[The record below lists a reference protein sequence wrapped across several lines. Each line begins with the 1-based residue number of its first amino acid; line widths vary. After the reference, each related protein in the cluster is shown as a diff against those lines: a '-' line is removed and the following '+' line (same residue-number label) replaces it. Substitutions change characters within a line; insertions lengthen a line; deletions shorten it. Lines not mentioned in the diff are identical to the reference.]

1 MFSFR
6 VYSVSTTIMISKKYI
21 VVDDS
26 AADVEYLRQHL
37 ANLPFLEFAGCAST
51 VGEAMGM
58 LAGEKIDLVF
68 LDVNLKGASGLSLLK
83 TGVALPPVI
92 IISAHTQYALECY
105 EIGKVVDYLLKPYT
119 YERLLVAVNRAVS
132 LQVAQENVVNE
143 EFIFLKMGRKIQRFE
158 YQSVDYVE
166 AYGAYSKVFC
176 RGQLYVVNE
185 RLASLTE
192 LLPSRF
198 FLRVHKSF
206 IINLSKIISF
216 DRNHLFLPQI
226 KIPIGI
232 SFRPRLEGLLRLF
245 DRVDELN

>member
-1 MFSFR
+1 ML
-6 VYSVSTTIMISKKYI
+6 TKKYI

-26 AADVEYLRQHL
+26 AADVEYLRRNL
-37 ANLPFLEFAGCAST
+37 NNLPFLEFAGCCST
-51 VGEAMGM
+51 VGEAMGL
-58 LAGEKIDLVF
+58 LAGEKIDLIF
-68 LDVNLKGASGLSLLK
+68 LDVNLGSGSGLSLLK
-83 TGVALPPVI
+83 TGADLPPVI
-92 IISAHTQYALECY
+92 VISAYTEYALECY

-132 LQVAQENVVNE
+132 LQVTHGNVVNE

-158 YQSVDYVE
+158 YQAVDYVE

-206 IINLSKIISF
+206 IINLNKIVSF
-216 DRNHLFLPQI
+216 DRNHLFLSQV

-245 DRVDELN
+245 DRVEEIE

>member
-1 MFSFR
+1 
-6 VYSVSTTIMISKKYI
+6 MITKKYI
-21 VVDDS
+21 IVDDL
-26 AADVEYLRQHL
+26 APDVEYLRRYL
-37 ANLPFLEFAGCAST
+37 TNLPFLEYIGCCSS
-51 VGEAMGM
+51 VGEAMGL
-58 LAGEKIDLVF
+58 LAGEKIDLIF
-68 LDVNLKGASGLSLLK
+68 LDVNLMSGSGLSLLK
-83 TGVALPPVI
+83 TGTDLPPVI
-92 IISAHTQYALECY
+92 VISAHTEYALECY
-105 EIGKVVDYLLKPYT
+105 EIGKAVDYLLKPYT

-132 LQVAQENVVNE
+132 MHVAQGNVVNE

-158 YQSVDYVE
+158 YQAVDYVE

-206 IINLSKIISF
+206 IINLNKIISF
-216 DRNHLFLPQI
+216 DRNHLFLPQV

-232 SFRPRLEGLLRLF
+232 SFRPKLEGLLRLF
-245 DRVDELN
+245 DRVEEVE